1 MENNLNIEQIKKVIE
16 QLKIEIIEKENKI
29 EELLK
34 IINKESDEQNV
45 LKDEK
50 DIKEKKYRKI

>member
-34 IINKESDEQNV
+34 IINKESNE
-45 LKDEK
+45 E
-50 DIKEKKYRKI
+50 IR

>member
-1 MENNLNIEQIKKVIE
+1 MENNLKIEQIKKVIE

-34 IINKESDEQNV
+34 IINKESDE
-45 LKDEK
+45 E
-50 DIKEKKYRKI
+50 IR

>member
-1 MENNLNIEQIKKVIE
+1 MENNLNIDQIKYFIE

-34 IINKESDEQNV
+34 IINAELENDNEN
-45 LKDEK
+45 
-50 DIKEKKYRKI
+50 I

>member
-34 IINKESDEQNV
+34 IINKESDE
-45 LKDEK
+45 E
-50 DIKEKKYRKI
+50 IR

>member
-1 MENNLNIEQIKKVIE
+1 MENNLYIEQIKKVIE

-34 IINKESDEQNV
+34 IINKESDE
-45 LKDEK
+45 E
-50 DIKEKKYRKI
+50 IR

>member
-1 MENNLNIEQIKKVIE
+1 MKYLEKEKLMENNLNIDQIKYFIE

-34 IINKESDEQNV
+34 IINAELENDNEN
-45 LKDEK
+45 
-50 DIKEKKYRKI
+50 I

>member
-1 MENNLNIEQIKKVIE
+1 MENDLNIEQIKKVIE

-34 IINKESDEQNV
+34 IINKESDE
-45 LKDEK
+45 E
-50 DIKEKKYRKI
+50 IR

>member
-29 EELLK
+29 EEILK
-34 IINKESDEQNV
+34 IINKESDE
-45 LKDEK
+45 E
-50 DIKEKKYRKI
+50 IR

>member
-34 IINKESDEQNV
+34 IINKESDEEI
-45 LKDEK
+45 L
-50 DIKEKKYRKI
+50 

>member
-29 EELLK
+29 E
-34 IINKESDEQNV
+34 
-45 LKDEK
+45 
-50 DIKEKKYRKI
+50 

>member
-34 IINKESDEQNV
+34 IINKEPDE
-45 LKDEK
+45 E
-50 DIKEKKYRKI
+50 IR

>member
-1 MENNLNIEQIKKVIE
+1 MEKVKHMENNLNIEQIKKVIE

-34 IINKESDEQNV
+34 IINKESDE
-45 LKDEK
+45 E
-50 DIKEKKYRKI
+50 IR

>member
-1 MENNLNIEQIKKVIE
+1 MENNLNIEQIKKVID

-34 IINKESDEQNV
+34 IINKESDE
-45 LKDEK
+45 E
-50 DIKEKKYRKI
+50 IR

>member
-34 IINKESDEQNV
+34 IINKESDE
-45 LKDEK
+45 
-50 DIKEKKYRKI
+50 KIR

>member
-1 MENNLNIEQIKKVIE
+1 MENNLNIEQIKKMIE

-34 IINKESDEQNV
+34 IINKESDE
-45 LKDEK
+45 E
-50 DIKEKKYRKI
+50 IR